1 MLRQLL
7 YLWGEAVG
15 AEAGVD
21 CAEEGPKRQQTA
33 GLGGAEGGPV
43 LGH

>member
-1 MLRQLL
+1 MG
-7 YLWGEAVG
+7 GEAG
-15 AEAGVD
+15 ED

-33 GLGGAEGGPV
+33 GLGGAEEGPV